1 MSRVEFFFKKN
12 QLRKGSKTKNNQKN
26 ENQIWYKN

>member
-1 MSRVEFFFKKN
+1 MLRDGIQNKIQLVKGLKN
-12 QLRKGSKTKNNQKN
+12 KKN